1 MNNVLYL
8 VAGVFLIAVF
18 YLGYKLIKSPVWKQR
33 QLEKASKMAAEGK
46 VKEMIDF
53 LEANRDKKSVL
64 CPLTNA
70 LVFYFIR
77 SGDTTRAEE
86 VVTFAIKAGDASGT
100 ALAQMAYIS
109 QEKGDNEN
117 AERYYK
123 EAMEK
128 DNKLEGTMKVNLAA
142 LYINM
147 NSRLDEAEAL
157 LEEAL
162 EQREGAGRSGVYLNL
177 AMLQMKR
184 EDYSRARVSAMT
196 SAELLPSTPITRMGK
211 AQALGLAARCSVKM
225 KDLGEGKR
233 LASKALKILDNQP
246 GTDKLRE
253 ELILISGEKKRKR
266 IQ

>member
-1 MNNVLYL
+1 MTNILYL
-8 VAGVFLIAVF
+8 AVGACLIAVIF
-18 YLGYKLIKSPVWKQR
+18 LGYRFIKSPVWKQR
-33 QLEKASKMAAEGK
+33 QLQKASKMAAEGK
-46 VKEMIDF
+46 VQEMIAF
-53 LEANRDKKSVL
+53 LEANRDKKSVV

-77 SGDTTRAEE
+77 SGDSEKAEE
-86 VVTFAIKAGDASGT
+86 IVTFAIKSGDTSGT

-109 QEKGDNEN
+109 QEKGEN
-117 AERYYK
+117 TVAEKYYK

-128 DNKLEGTMKVNLAA
+128 DSKLEGTMKVNLAA

-162 EQREGAGRSGVYLNL
+162 EKREGAGRSGVYLNL

-184 EDYSRARVSAMT
+184 KDYSRARVSAMT

-225 KDLGEGKR
+225 KDQGEGRR
-233 LASKALKILDNQP
+233 LASKALKVLDDQP
-246 GTDKLRE
+246 GTDKLKE
-253 ELILISGEKKRKR
+253 ELLSIIGDNNKKRP
-266 IQ
+266 Q

>member
-8 VAGVFLIAVF
+8 VIGVCLIIVI
-18 YLGYKLIKSPVWKQR
+18 YLGYKFIKSPVWKQK
-33 QLEKASKMAAEGK
+33 QLQKASKMAADGK

-53 LEANRDKKSVL
+53 LEANRDKKSVI

-77 SGDTTRAEE
+77 SGDTAKAEE
-86 VVTFAIKAGDASGT
+86 VVTSAIDAGDDSGT

-109 QEKGDNEN
+109 QEKGEN
-117 AERYYK
+117 DVAEKYYK
-123 EAMEK
+123 EAMKK
-128 DNKLEGTMKVNLAA
+128 DSKLEGTMKVNLAA

-147 NSRLDEAEAL
+147 NSRLDEAETL

-177 AMLQMKR
+177 AMLQMKKN
-184 EDYSRARVSAMT
+184 DYSRARVSAMT

-225 KDLGEGKR
+225 KDLDEGKR
-233 LASKALKILDNQP
+233 LASKALKVLDDQP

-253 ELILISGEKKRKR
+253 ELLLRTGEKKKKR
-266 IQ
+266 TQ